1 MKKYIL
7 FILVFLTNLFA
18 QRMMKP
24 VGVFAGIFTNQLKI
38 GNVFIYR
45 NYFWEP
51 VERHEIKDTIS
62 FNNILY
68 YKFERITPI
77 SLFHPD
83 SVYLTLRED
92 GYYVA
97 YNPNY
102 PFYTGNYYLMYYKKN
117 PQVGDFWVQSRYN
130 CDTCKFYYKIVSEQS
145 QWLLFLGRSVLV
157 KVLEI
162 TDSILIQNFEYWSD
176 TFGLVRAE
184 IPDSW
189 DGELILWSCVV
200 NDSVYG
206 DTTFV
211 SVKDDNGN
219 IIEGYELYQN
229 FPNPFNGLTTIRY
242 KLNKSGFV
250 RLKIFDIL
258 GNEITTLVNEEKLAG
273 DYYVDFDSNKVNDK
287 INLPSGIYLYELNVN
302 NFRKTKKMLLI
313 K

>member
-1 MKKYIL
+1 
-7 FILVFLTNLFA
+7 
-18 QRMMKP
+18 MKP
-24 VGVFAGIFTNQLKI
+24 LGEFAGIFTNQLKI

-51 VERHEIKDTIS
+51 VERHEIKDTIYL
-62 FNNILY
+62 NNTKY
-68 YKFERITPI
+68 YIIERVTPTAI
-77 SLFHPD
+77 YYPD
-83 SVYLTLRED
+83 SEYVTLRKD

-97 YNPNY
+97 YNPNNY
-102 PFYTGNYYLMYYKKN
+102 FYTGHYLMYYKKN
-117 PQVGDFWVQSRYN
+117 PQVGDFWVQTRFN
-130 CDTCKFYYKIVSEQS
+130 CDTCKIYYKIVSEQS

-162 TDSILIQNFEYWSD
+162 TDSILVQNFESWSD

-189 DGELILWSCVV
+189 DGVLILWSCVV

-219 IIEGYELYQN
+219 TIEGYELYQN
-229 FPNPFNGLTTIRY
+229 FPNPFNGVTTIRY
-242 KLNKSGFV
+242 KINKSGFV

-273 DYYVDFDSNKVNDK
+273 DYYVDFDSDKVNDK